1 MIQVDVDH
9 SRVEV
14 AADARRGSWSCGFPP
29 RMGRNEADA
38 VRSAR
43 PKGRRCRH

>member
-1 MIQVDVDH
+1 MLTNLDY

-14 AADARRGSWSCGFPP
+14 AADARRGSWSCGLPP
-29 RMGRNEADA
+29 RMGRNKADV

-43 PKGRRCRH
+43 PKG